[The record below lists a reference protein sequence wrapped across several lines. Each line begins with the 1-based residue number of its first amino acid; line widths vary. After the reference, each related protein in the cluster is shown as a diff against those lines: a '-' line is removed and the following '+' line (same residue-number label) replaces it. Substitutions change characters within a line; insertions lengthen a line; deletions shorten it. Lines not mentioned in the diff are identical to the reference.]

1 MILLSSSLSSFLQ
14 LIGVLIIFLF
24 VLLITYLTTKWMG
37 GYQKAQMVGKKLQVI
52 ETARLVGNKY
62 VQVIKAGEVY
72 LVVAVGKDTVTML
85 AQLTQEQYE
94 SAIDELQT
102 AEDVQYGSGSLESFS
117 EILEKFKGHFS
128 KKQD

>member
-94 SAIDELQT
+94 SATDELQT

>member
-1 MILLSSSLSSFLQ
+1 MILLSSSLNSFLQ

-94 SAIDELQT
+94 SASDELPT
-102 AEDVQYGSGSLESFS
+102 AGDVQYGSGSLESFS

>member
-1 MILLSSSLSSFLQ
+1 MILLSSSLVSFLQ

-37 GYQKAQMVGKKLQVI
+37 GYQKAQTVGKKLQVI

-94 SAIDELQT
+94 NVADELQT
-102 AEDVQYGSGSLESFS
+102 SGDIQYGSGSLESFQ
-117 EILEKFKGHFS
+117 EILDKFKGHFS

>member
-1 MILLSSSLSSFLQ
+1 
-14 LIGVLIIFLF
+14 
-24 VLLITYLTTKWMG
+24 
-37 GYQKAQMVGKKLQVI
+37 MVGKKLQVI

-94 SAIDELQT
+94 SATDELQT

>member
-1 MILLSSSLSSFLQ
+1 
-14 LIGVLIIFLF
+14 
-24 VLLITYLTTKWMG
+24 
-37 GYQKAQMVGKKLQVI
+37 MVGKKLQVI

-72 LVVAVGKDTVTML
+72 LVIAVGKDTVTML

-94 SAIDELQT
+94 SVTDELQT
-102 AEDVQYGSGSLESFS
+102 AGDVQYGSGSLESFS

>member
-1 MILLSSSLSSFLQ
+1 MILLSSSLVSFLQ

-94 SAIDELQT
+94 NASDELQT
-102 AEDVQYGSGSLESFS
+102 SGDIQYGSGSLESFQ
-117 EILEKFKGHFS
+117 EILDKFKGHFS